1 MSQNNQDKPPSGF
14 IRNRN
19 RFMLEDPNAI
29 KKLTEEEKLNDLAE
43 ELEAQM
49 DQEMEQEG
57 YGFLPTK
64 KYNKLSTLYKRVGTK
79 AVLGKNKVIYKMKG
93 SNKEYVRSKGK
104 YVHISEYK
112 KSK

>member
-1 MSQNNQDKPPSGF
+1 MSQNDQDKPPYGF
-14 IRNRN
+14 IRNGK
-19 RFMLEDPNAI
+19 RFMLADPNAI
-29 KKLTEEEKLNDLAE
+29 KKLTREELDYLAE
-43 ELEAQM
+43 ELEA
-49 DQEMEQEG
+49 EMEQEG
-57 YGFLPTK
+57 DGFLPTK
-64 KYNKLSTLYKRVGTK
+64 KYNKSSTLYKRVGIK

>member
-1 MSQNNQDKPPSGF
+1 VSQNNQDKPPSGF
-14 IRNRN
+14 IRNGN
-19 RFMLEDPNAI
+19 RFMLADPNAI
-29 KKLTEEEKLNDLAE
+29 KKLTREELDYLAE
-43 ELEAQM
+43 ELEAEM
-49 DQEMEQEG
+49 DQEIEQEG
-57 YGFLPTK
+57 DGFLPTK
-64 KYNKLSTLYKRVGTK
+64 KYNKSSTLYKRVGIK

>member
-29 KKLTEEEKLNDLAE
+29 KKLTEEELDYLAE

-49 DQEMEQEG
+49 DQQMDQEG
-57 YGFLPTK
+57 DGFLPTK
-64 KYNKLSTLYKRVGTK
+64 KYNKSSTLYKRVGTK

-93 SNKEYVRSKGK
+93 SNKEYVLSKGK

>member
-14 IRNRN
+14 IRNGN
-19 RFMLEDPNAI
+19 RFMLADPNAI
-29 KKLTEEEKLNDLAE
+29 KKLTREELDYLAE
-43 ELEAQM
+43 ELEAEM

-57 YGFLPTK
+57 GGFLPTK
-64 KYNKLSTLYKRVGTK
+64 KYNKSSTLYKRVGTK

>member
-1 MSQNNQDKPPSGF
+1 MSQNDQDKPPSGF

-19 RFMLEDPNAI
+19 RFMLADPNAI
-29 KKLTEEEKLNDLAE
+29 QILTEEELNVLAE
-43 ELEAQM
+43 QLEEEM
-49 DQEMEQEG
+49 DQELQQEG
-57 YGFLPTK
+57 DGFLPTK
-64 KYNKLSTLYKRVGTK
+64 KYNKSSTLYKRVGIK

>member
-29 KKLTEEEKLNDLAE
+29 KKLTEEELNDLAE
-43 ELEAQM
+43 QLEE
-49 DQEMEQEG
+49 EMEQEG
-57 YGFLPTK
+57 DGFLPTK
-64 KYNKLSTLYKRVGTK
+64 KYNKSSTLYKRVGTK

>member
-14 IRNRN
+14 IRNGN
-19 RFMLEDPNAI
+19 RFMLADPNAI
-29 KKLTEEEKLNDLAE
+29 KKLTREELDYLAE
-43 ELEAQM
+43 ELEAEM

-57 YGFLPTK
+57 DGFLPTK
-64 KYNKLSTLYKRVGTK
+64 KYNKSSTLYKRVGTK

>member
-1 MSQNNQDKPPSGF
+1 VSQNNQDKPPSGF
-14 IRNRN
+14 IRNGK
-19 RFMLEDPNAI
+19 RFMLADPNAI
-29 KKLTEEEKLNDLAE
+29 KKLTREELDYLAE
-43 ELEAQM
+43 ELEAEM
-49 DQEMEQEG
+49 DQEIEQEG
-57 YGFLPTK
+57 DGFLPTK
-64 KYNKLSTLYKRVGTK
+64 KYNKSSTLYKRVGIK

>member
-14 IRNRN
+14 IRNGK
-19 RFMLEDPNAI
+19 RFMLADPNA
-29 KKLTEEEKLNDLAE
+29 KKLTEEDLDDLAE
-43 ELEAQM
+43 QLEEEM

-57 YGFLPTK
+57 VGFLPTK
-64 KYNKLSTLYKRVGTK
+64 KYNKSSTLYKRVGTK

>member
-14 IRNRN
+14 IRNGK

-29 KKLTEEEKLNDLAE
+29 KKLTEEELNDLAE

-49 DQEMEQEG
+49 DQEG
-57 YGFLPTK
+57 DGFLPTK
-64 KYNKLSTLYKRVGTK
+64 KYNKSSTLYKRVGTK

>member
-1 MSQNNQDKPPSGF
+1 MSQNDQDKPPSGF

-19 RFMLEDPNAI
+19 RFMLADPNAI
-29 KKLTEEEKLNDLAE
+29 KKLTEDELNVLAE
-43 ELEAQM
+43 QLEA
-49 DQEMEQEG
+49 EMEQELEQEG
-57 YGFLPTK
+57 DGFLPTK
-64 KYNKLSTLYKRVGTK
+64 KYNKSSTLYKRVGTK